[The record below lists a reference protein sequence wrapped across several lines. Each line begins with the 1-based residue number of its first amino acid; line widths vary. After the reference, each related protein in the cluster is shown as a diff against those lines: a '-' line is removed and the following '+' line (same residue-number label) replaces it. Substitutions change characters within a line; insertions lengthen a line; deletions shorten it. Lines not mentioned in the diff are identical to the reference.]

1 LITLLSI
8 LKYDISEDLLGGK
21 IMLSRQQEFGSRILY
36 RGLQGEDVKELQS
49 KLESLGYDAGPIDG
63 IFGPLT
69 EKAVRKFQKDNDL
82 VVDGIVGQETFA
94 ALERLVP

>member
-1 LITLLSI
+1 
-8 LKYDISEDLLGGK
+8 
-21 IMLSRQQEFGSRILY
+21 MLSRQQEFGSRILY

-49 KLESLGYDAGPIDG
+49 KLESLGYDVGPIDG

-69 EKAVRKFQKDNDL
+69 ENAVKAFQKDNGL
-82 VVDGIVGQETFA
+82 VVDGIVGQETFS

>member
-1 LITLLSI
+1 
-8 LKYDISEDLLGGK
+8 
-21 IMLSRQQEFGSRILY
+21 MLSRQQEFGSRILY
-36 RGLQGEDVKELQS
+36 QGLRGEDVKELQS
-49 KLESLGYDAGPIDG
+49 RLESLGYNVGPIDG

-69 EKAVRKFQKDNDL
+69 ERAVRKFQKDNGL

>member
-1 LITLLSI
+1 
-8 LKYDISEDLLGGK
+8 
-21 IMLSRQQEFGSRILY
+21 MLSRQQQFGSRILY
-36 RGLQGEDVKELQS
+36 QGLQGEDVRELQS
-49 KLESLGYDAGPIDG
+49 KLESLGYDVGPIDG

-69 EKAVRKFQKDNDL
+69 EKAVRKFQKDNGL